1 LRGSISSSAIFD
13 LPPKTLKAELL
24 KKKPRLISLM
34 LSFTVPGALLPPD
47 PVLKQWRDPRA
58 RKQRS
63 ESAESVVRLFDMARL
78 KEKYLNQI
86 VPDFIKR
93 FGFKNVMQVPK
104 LDKIVINIGTGDA
117 VQNIKLLDNAMQE
130 LALITGQKP
139 VIRRAKKA
147 ISNFKLKAGMPIGC
161 KVTLRKK
168 RMYEFMDRL
177 VNAAIPR
184 IRDFR
189 GTPRDS
195 FDGRGN
201 YTLGIKEQ
209 IIFPEID
216 YDKVE
221 KIRGMNVSIITTAKT
236 DEMGFELLKALGM
249 PFRT

>member
-1 LRGSISSSAIFD
+1 
-13 LPPKTLKAELL
+13 
-24 KKKPRLISLM
+24 M
-34 LSFTVPGALLPPD
+34 
-47 PVLKQWRDPRA
+47 

-63 ESAESVVRLFDMARL
+63 ESAGSVVRLFDMARL
-78 KEKYLNQI
+78 KEKYVNQI

-104 LDKIVINIGTGDA
+104 LDKIVINIGAGDA

-130 LALITGQKP
+130 LALVTGQKP

-147 ISNFKLKAGMPIGC
+147 ISNFKLRAGMPIGC

-236 DEMGFELLKALGM
+236 DEVGFELLKALGM